1 MIEVTPH
8 PLKTQGFHHFFI
20 LLFYDH
26 PANDVTIMKEGHPEA
41 GTPLFWWV
49 RLELNQRCFRCHG
62 FTDRCDRQLRALT
75 RMAES
80 AELESDTIPG
90 TIRLAGGP
98 QTFWVHSPCLAGAAG
113 FEPANA
119 GVRDRC
125 LTTWRHPN
133 IGRGKANRT
142 LNLRFWRPLLYQLSY
157 TPVW

>member
-1 MIEVTPH
+1 MRPN
-8 PLKTQGFHHFFI
+8 PYARG
-20 LLFYDH
+20 DH
-26 PANDVTIMKEGHPEA
+26 VRPRFVQATVGEPRIPWINPWGASTI
-41 GTPLFWWV
+41 WWN
-49 RLELNQRCFRCHG
+49 RLDLNQRHPG
-62 FTDRCDRQLRALT
+62 LQPGALPT
-75 RMAES
+75 ELQFHVAES

-98 QTFWVHSPCLAGAAG
+98 QTFWVHSPYLAGAAG